1 MKTSYVKDMTTGKP
15 TGLILMFMLPMV
27 IGNVFQQLY
36 NMVDSMIVGQVVGAD
51 ALAAVGATGSLN
63 FLFFSLCGGMANG
76 IGVVLSQYFGAGNK
90 DKVKQTIANA
100 VYIMAVVGVFMGVLG
115 ALLSRPVLTFLKTP
129 DNILDDAVL
138 YMRIMCLGVLAV
150 AFYNCISAILRAV
163 GDSKTP
169 LYFLIVASILN
180 VVLDILFV
188 KSFGMGIAGAGIATI
203 ISQLLSAA
211 GSLIF
216 AMYRNPFFKIEK
228 NLRKHDFPIIWQCT
242 RMGVP
247 LALQTSL
254 IAISCVILQSVVNT
268 FGATVMAAFTATSRI
283 EQLVQQP
290 FNSLGMAISTYTGQ
304 NIGAGKVERVR
315 QGYRRGMMLMAAFA
329 LLMIPM
335 AQFGGEHIMRMF
347 VNEEE
352 VIAFGAEAL
361 KITSWFYLFLGTIY
375 VTRGLLNGVGD
386 AVFAFGNG
394 VVEVLGRICLAKP
407 LTMIPVVGVWGIWLA
422 TGLTW
427 MFTGIFSA
435 ARYLQGKWKMTAGGA
450 QEEAKEES
458 PKEPKEKKAFFRES
472 NLYKWANCFHGKRKK
487 RLSV

>member
-1 MKTSYVKDMTTGKP
+1 
-15 TGLILMFMLPMV
+15 
-27 IGNVFQQLY
+27 
-36 NMVDSMIVGQVVGAD
+36 
-51 ALAAVGATGSLN
+51 
-63 FLFFSLCGGMANG
+63 
-76 IGVVLSQYFGAGNK
+76 
-90 DKVKQTIANA
+90 
-100 VYIMAVVGVFMGVLG
+100 
-115 ALLSRPVLTFLKTP
+115 
-129 DNILDDAVL
+129 
-138 YMRIMCLGVLAV
+138 
-150 AFYNCISAILRAV
+150 
-163 GDSKTP
+163 
-169 LYFLIVASILN
+169 
-180 VVLDILFV
+180 
-188 KSFGMGIAGAGIATI
+188 
-203 ISQLLSAA
+203 
-211 GSLIF
+211 
-216 AMYRNPFFKIEK
+216 
-228 NLRKHDFPIIWQCT
+228 
-242 RMGVP
+242 
-247 LALQTSL
+247 
-254 IAISCVILQSVVNT
+254 
-268 FGATVMAAFTATSRI
+268 
-283 EQLVQQP
+283 
-290 FNSLGMAISTYTGQ
+290 
-304 NIGAGKVERVR
+304 
-315 QGYRRGMMLMAAFA
+315 MLMAAFA